1 MADGNDGRIGS
12 VGAGFLSGG
21 GNLGALMRAKDWA
34 KTALGPP
41 QQWPQSLRTAV
52 SIMLDS
58 QFAMVIAW
66 GPQFHFLYNDRYR
79 PVLGS
84 TKHPD
89 ALGRPAHEI
98 FPEVWDYIGPLFNKA
113 LSGEAVALNDQ
124 MIPLD
129 RNGYLEECFF
139 TLSYSPIRDE
149 QGVGGM
155 LAVVAETTERVQNE
169 RQLALLGELASR
181 TADARTLEDACRLGA
196 ECLQTDAADFPFGI
210 LYLLD
215 PDADTATL
223 AATSRIPDS
232 DPAVSPQAWPI
243 VAPLRSEAPTLVT
256 LDPAQFEAL
265 ETIPGRPP
273 GQAVVVPL
281 AASGHEG
288 VSGVLVL
295 GLHPLRRFDDNYRR
309 FVELVGSQIAASL
322 GNAHAYQEERRR
334 AEALAELDRAKT
346 AFFSNVSHEF
356 RTPLTLMLAPMD
368 EMLQDPGSVA
378 TRAPELLPVMRRS
391 AQRLQR
397 LVNSLLDFSRI
408 EAGRAQASFEPV
420 DLAEYTSELASVFR
434 AAVEKAGMKLVID
447 CPPLSQPVYVDRDMW
462 EKIVLNLL
470 SNAFKYTFEGEIR
483 VILRPGDS
491 GVTLEVADT
500 GIGIPEQELPRI
512 FERFYRV
519 EGARGRTH
527 EGTGIGLALAQEL
540 LKLHGST
547 LNVASKPGMGSRFSV
562 TLPYGTAHLP
572 ADRLGAQR
580 ALSSTAL
587 RADAFVDEALQ
598 WLPNAAG
605 TPRESAF
612 LSETATIVIPP
623 AAAMDERATVLIADD
638 NADMR
643 EYLRRLVAGAGFDVV
658 TVGDGEE
665 ALARIQSQAP
675 DLVLSD
681 VMMPKLDGIGL
692 IKALRSDETTRH
704 LPVILLS
711 ARAGEEARI
720 EGLAYGADDYLVKPF
735 SAREVTARIGTALA
749 LARARRVVETA
760 LREEARLLEK
770 LNRVAAMVAAE
781 LDLTRVV
788 QAVTDAATE
797 LSGAAFGSF
806 FYNVKDDKGEAYWLY
821 SLSGAPREAFSNFPM
836 PRNTQVF
843 EPTFSGTGIVRSA
856 DITADPRYGRNAP
869 YHGMPKGHL
878 PVRSYLAVPV
888 RSRSGGVLGGLFFG
902 HPEPGMFTERA
913 ERLVAGIAQHAA
925 IAIDNA
931 QLYEQAKAME
941 SRQAALFES
950 ERVAR
955 AGAEQAARIK
965 DEFLATISHELRTPL
980 NAIVGWVNVL
990 QSSHSRPA
998 DVQRAV
1004 EVIKRNAQAQAQL
1017 IEDLL
1022 DMSRIVTGKVRLDV
1036 QPVLLSS
1043 VIESAI
1049 TSVLPAAAVKEIRV
1063 QRVLDPLAGPI
1074 KGDPGRL
1081 QQVMWN
1087 LLTNAIKFTPKGGRV
1102 QVTLERVNSHLEIS
1116 VSDTGIG
1123 IEPEFLPLVFDRFRQ
1138 ADSSASRQHS
1148 GLGLGLA
1155 ISKELVE
1162 LHGGSI
1168 RARSPGKGG
1177 GAVFVISLPLVP
1189 LHAERADESR
1199 QHPRSTRRDLP
1210 DDIPPASLEGVKVLA
1225 VEDEPDALELIGRVL
1240 ADAGGMVKA
1249 CASATEA
1256 LAALGRERFDVIV
1269 SDLGM
1274 AGMDGYAFIRAARQ
1288 LSDTQGGATP
1298 AIALTAF
1305 ARSEDR
1311 QRAYRAGFQMH
1322 VAKPV
1327 DPSELVTIVAA
1338 LTRGRSSQS

>member
-1 MADGNDGRIGS
+1 MADGNDGRIGG
-12 VGAGFLSGG
+12 VGASFLSGG

-41 QQWPQSLRTAV
+41 EQWPQSLRTAV
-52 SIMLDS
+52 SIMLES

-89 ALGRPAHEI
+89 ALGRPSHEI

-113 LSGEAVALNDQ
+113 LAGEPVALDDQ

-139 TLSYSPIRDE
+139 TLSYSAIRDE
-149 QGVGGM
+149 KGIGGM
-155 LAVVAETTERVQNE
+155 LAVVAETTQRVQNE

-181 TADARTLEDACRLGA
+181 TADARTFEDACRLSA
-196 ECLQTDAADFPFGI
+196 ACLETDAVDFPFGM
-210 LYLLD
+210 LYLLE
-215 PDADTATL
+215 AGGTSARL
-223 AATSRIPDS
+223 CATSRIAEGH
-232 DPAVSPQAWPI
+232 PALSERAWPI
-243 VAPLRSEAPTLVT
+243 QEALRTHAPTLVS
-256 LDPAQFEAL
+256 LDPLQFAAL
-265 ETIPGRPP
+265 ETIPGQPP
-273 GQAVVVPL
+273 RQAVVVPI

-288 VSGVLVL
+288 VTGVLVL
-295 GLHPLRRFDDNYRR
+295 GLHPLRMFDDNYRR

-408 EAGRAQASFEPV
+408 EAGRAQAAFEPV
-420 DLAEYTSELASVFR
+420 DLAELTSELASVFR

-447 CPPLSQPVYVDRDMW
+447 CPPLAQPVYVDRDMW

-483 VILRPGDS
+483 VVLRPGDS
-491 GVTLEVADT
+491 SVTLEVSDT
-500 GIGIPEQELPRI
+500 GIGIPEHELPRI

-540 LKLHGST
+540 LKLHGGA
-547 LNVASKPGMGSRFSV
+547 LGVASKPGVGSRFSA
-562 TLPYGTAHLP
+562 TLLYGTQHLP
-572 ADRLGAQR
+572 ADRVGAPR

-598 WLPNAAG
+598 WLPDTEG
-605 TPRESAF
+605 SPREGAF
-612 LSETATIVIPP
+612 LSETSTIVLPP
-623 AAAMDERATVLIADD
+623 AAKMDKRSTVLIADD

-643 EYLRRLVAGAGFDVV
+643 EYLRRLVVGAGFDVI
-658 TVGDGEE
+658 TAGDGED
-665 ALARIQSQAP
+665 ALARIRSQAP

-692 IKALRSDETTRH
+692 IKALRSTDETRH

-720 EGLAYGADDYLVKPF
+720 EGLEYGADDYLVKPF

-749 LARARRVVETA
+749 LSRARRLAETA

-770 LNRVAAMVAAE
+770 LNRVAATVAAE
-781 LDLTRVV
+781 LDLGRVV

-821 SLSGAPREAFSNFPM
+821 TLSGAPREAFANFPM
-836 PRNTQVF
+836 PRNTEVF
-843 EPTFSGTGIVRSA
+843 DPTFSGTGIVRSA

-869 YHGMPKGHL
+869 YHGMPQGHL

-888 RSRSGGVLGGLFFG
+888 TSRSGVVIGGLFFG
-902 HPEPGMFTERA
+902 HPEPGIFTERA

-925 IAIDNA
+925 IAIDKA

-941 SRQAALFES
+941 SRQSALFES
-950 ERVAR
+950 ERIAR
-955 AGAEQAARIK
+955 AAAEQAARIK

-980 NAIVGWVNVL
+980 NAIVGWVSVL
-990 QSSHSRPA
+990 QSSSARPA

-1004 EVIKRNAQAQAQL
+1004 DVIKRNAQAQAQL

-1022 DMSRIVTGKVRLDV
+1022 DMSRVVTGHLRLDMRRV
-1036 QPVLLSS
+1036 DLAS
-1043 VIESAI
+1043 VTRTAVE
-1049 TSVLPAAAVKEIRV
+1049 AVKPSAEGKDISIA
-1063 QRVLDPLAGPI
+1063 LDLPPNLGPI
-1074 KGDPGRL
+1074 TGDPDRL
-1081 QQVMWN
+1081 QQIIWN
-1087 LLTNAIKFTPKGGRV
+1087 LLTNSVKFTPSGGHIRV
-1102 QVTLERVNSHLEIS
+1102 SLRVEGSDAVLQ
-1116 VSDTGIG
+1116 VSDTGLGIG
-1123 IEPEFLPLVFDRFRQ
+1123 AELLPHVFERFRQ
-1138 ADSSASRQHS
+1138 GVSSASRSHG
-1148 GLGLGLA
+1148 GLGIGLA
-1155 ISKELVE
+1155 LVRHLTEMHGGTVVAASDGEDRGSTFTVRFPMLGPRAVLDREALSPRDTGALLEDANHVLAGLNILVVDDDADARDLVTVTLRQAGAQVTPASSAREALESLGTDVPHVLVSDIAMPNGTGYELVQQ
-1162 LHGGSI
+1162 I
-1168 RARSPGKGG
+1168 RTT
-1177 GAVFVISLPLVP
+1177 
-1189 LHAERADESR
+1189 
-1199 QHPRSTRRDLP
+1199 PRW
-1210 DDIPPASLEGVKVLA
+1210 A
-1225 VEDEPDALELIGRVL
+1225 
-1240 ADAGGMVKA
+1240 
-1249 CASATEA
+1249 
-1256 LAALGRERFDVIV
+1256 
-1269 SDLGM
+1269 
-1274 AGMDGYAFIRAARQ
+1274 Q
-1288 LSDTQGGATP
+1288 LP
-1298 AIALTAF
+1298 AIALTAYD
-1305 ARSEDR
+1305 RPEDR
-1311 QRAYRAGFQMH
+1311 ERSLKAGFDFH
-1322 VAKPV
+1322 VGKPV
-1327 DPSELVTIVAA
+1327 DPQYLIHVVVSAA
-1338 LTRGRSSQS
+1338 GRL